1 MVGVKLKILLFG
13 RVSDQLGREIETAI
27 PETGCTI
34 GELRRLLADQTGSD
48 ALLQKGVRA
57 SVDKQVAGDQT
68 LVRPGA
74 EVAFFSVFSG
84 G

>member
-1 MVGVKLKILLFG
+1 MIAVKLRILLFG
-13 RVSDQLGREIETAI
+13 RVSDALGPRIEALI
-27 PETGCTI
+27 PEDGCSV
-34 GELRRLLADQTGSD
+34 GELRRLICEQTGSD
-48 ALLQKGVRA
+48 VLQQRGVRA
-57 SVDKQVAGDQT
+57 SVDRLVAGDEA

>member
-13 RVSDQLGREIETAI
+13 RVSDLLGREIEALI
-27 PETGCTI
+27 PEAGCSI
-34 GELRRLLADQTGSD
+34 GELRRLIAQQTGSD

-57 SVDKQVAGDQT
+57 SLNKQVAGDQAMVT
-68 LVRPGA
+68 PGA